1 MKKLEWNASLE
12 LGVAAMDREH
22 RQLIEAMDRVCK
34 LDEQG
39 AGKVQLDQALQQLVS
54 ITKKHFADEERYM
67 ESIDYPDRRRH
78 ALIHVDMLEKIGK
91 HYEAFQ
97 AGDGGLPEGF
107 MSFLVHWLGA
117 HIKGIDK
124 KYAQHPVVS

>member
-1 MKKLEWNASLE
+1 MECQSRTGCGCDGPGASA
-12 LGVAAMDREH
+12 VDRGYGPRLQAH
-22 RQLIEAMDRVCK
+22 
-34 LDEQG
+34 EQG